1 MEAILSL
8 RQNPWVIM
16 GLKIAVGLGLV
27 MGMVPMMV
35 WMERKVSA
43 RFQLRRGPNRVGPFG
58 LFQLVADSLK
68 LFWKEDFFPRNTD
81 RLIFLMAP
89 VLAFLPG
96 VLSFALIPIGIAG
109 GNELLGPGGVMAVS
123 YLSMGLLVIMA
134 VSSVAAYGIAFA
146 GWASNNQYSLLG
158 GIRSSAQLISYE
170 IVMGMAVVALLMMT
184 GTLNLS
190 EIVTQQ
196 AAPLFHPSFL
206 PAWTWE
212 FIPSWNLWRQPL
224 TFILFLVAAFAETNR
239 APFDLPEAEQELVG
253 GYHTEY
259 TGMRYAWFMNAEYAA
274 LFTMCSLLTTLFL
287 GGWTVPFLSQVSDL
301 LHITIAGFD
310 IQWMLVGLLSVGI
323 FITKVAFLVFVFMW
337 VRWTLPRF
345 RWDQLMKLGWN
356 VLIPLALANI
366 IGTALFLEYVASRF
380 GFGG

>member
-1 MEAILSL
+1 MDAILAL
-8 RQNPWVIM
+8 LQNPWVIM
-16 GLKIAVGLGLV
+16 AIKIGVGLGLV

-35 WMERKVSA
+35 WAERKVSA

-68 LFWKEDFFPRNTD
+68 LFWKEDFFPKNTD
-81 RLIFLMAP
+81 RLIFLAAP
-89 VLAFLPG
+89 ILAFLPG
-96 VLSFALIPIGIAG
+96 VLSFALIPIGVAG

-123 YLSMGLLVIMA
+123 YLSMGLLVMMA

-190 EIVTQQ
+190 EIVQQQ
-196 AAPLFHPSFL
+196 AVPLVSANVL
-206 PAWTWE
+206 PAWLVE
-212 FIPSWNLWRQPL
+212 FLPSWNIFRQPL

-274 LFTMCSLLTTLFL
+274 LFTMCALITTLFL
-287 GGWTVPFLSQVSDL
+287 GGWTVPFFGLVSSYL
-301 LHITIAGFD
+301 PWYLT
-310 IQWMLVGLLSVGI
+310 GLLSVGI
-323 FITKVAFLVFVFMW
+323 FITKVAFLVFFFMW

-366 IGTALFLEYVASRF
+366 IATALFLEYIASRF

>member
-1 MEAILSL
+1 MDLVFGL
-8 RQNPWVIM
+8 LQNFWVI
-16 GLKIAVGLGLV
+16 LAIKIGVGLGLV

-35 WMERKVSA
+35 WLERKLSA

-68 LFWKEDFFPRNTD
+68 LLFKEDFLPRNTD
-81 RLIFLMAP
+81 KIIFLAAP
-89 VLAFLPG
+89 IMAFLPG
-96 VLSFALIPIGIAG
+96 VLSFSLIPIGIAG
-109 GNELLGPGGVMAVS
+109 GNELMGPGGIIAVS
-123 YLSMGLLVIMA
+123 YINMGLLVAMA

-170 IVMGMAVVALLMMT
+170 IVMGMAVVAVVMMT
-184 GTLNLS
+184 GTLNFS
-190 EIVTQQ
+190 EIVQQ
-196 AAPLFHPSFL
+196 QQHRYFGFL
-206 PAWTWE
+206 PAWN
-212 FIPSWNLWRQPL
+212 IWRQFP
-224 TFILFLVAAFAETNR
+224 TFILFLVSAFAETNR

-259 TGMRYAWFMNAEYAA
+259 TGMRYAWFMNGEYAA
-274 LFTMCSLLTTLFL
+274 MFTMCAILTTLFL
-287 GGWTVPFLSQVSDL
+287 GGWDFPGYWLMMKTFTFPFAWAVIGLITFGAFFTKLAL
-301 LHITIAGFD
+301 LVCF
-310 IQWMLVGLLSVGI
+310 
-323 FITKVAFLVFVFMW
+323 FMW

-356 VLIPLALANI
+356 VLIPLGLINI
-366 IGTALFLEYVASRF
+366 IGVALFLEYVASRF

>member
-1 MEAILSL
+1 MDTLLGIL
-8 RQNPWVIM
+8 QNPWTI
-16 GLKIAVGLGLV
+16 LAIKIAVGLGLV

-68 LFWKEDFFPRNTD
+68 LLFKEDFLPRNTD
-81 RLIFLMAP
+81 RIVFLAAP
-89 VLAFLPG
+89 IMAFLPG
-96 VLSFALIPIGIAG
+96 VLSFALIPVGIAG

-123 YLSMGLLVIMA
+123 YISMGLLVAMA

-158 GIRSSAQLISYE
+158 GIRSAAQLISYE
-170 IVMGMAVVALLMMT
+170 IVMMMSVVALVMLT
-184 GTLNLS
+184 GTLNFA
-190 EIVTQQ
+190 EIVQQ
-196 AAPLFHPSFL
+196 QQVPLFNAGPWWL
-206 PAWTWE
+206 NE
-212 FIPSWNLWRQPL
+212 LIPSWNIFRQPV

-259 TGMRYAWFMNAEYAA
+259 TGMRYAWFMNGEYAA
-274 LFTMCSLLTTLFL
+274 MFTMCAILTTLFL
-287 GGWTVPFLSQVSDL
+287 GGWTFPFFGAIAAN
-301 LHITIAGFD
+301 LHVTVAGAD
-310 IQWMLVGLLSVGI
+310 IGWILIGLISFGAFFAKL
-323 FITKVAFLVFVFMW
+323 AFLVFFFMW

-356 VLIPLALANI
+356 VLIPIGLANI

>member
-1 MEAILSL
+1 METALAILV
-8 RQNPWVIM
+8 NPWVVMAI
-16 GLKIAVGLGLV
+16 KIGVGLGLV

-68 LFWKEDFFPRNTD
+68 LLWKEDFLPRNTD
-81 RLIFLMAP
+81 RLIFLAAPIMA
-89 VLAFLPG
+89 FIPG

-109 GNELLGPGGVMAVS
+109 SNTVVGEGGVLAVS
-123 YLSMGLLVIMA
+123 YISMGLLVIMA
-134 VSSVAAYGIAFA
+134 VSSVAAYGLAFA

-170 IVMGMAVVALLMMT
+170 IVMGMAVVSLLMMT
-184 GTLNLS
+184 GTLNLAD
-190 EIVTQQ
+190 IVTQQ
-196 AAPLFHPSFL
+196 QELLFG
-206 PAWTWE
+206 
-212 FIPSWNLWRQPL
+212 FIPSWNIIRQPL

-259 TGMRYAWFMNAEYAA
+259 TGMRYAWFMNGEYAA
-274 LFTMCSLLTTLFL
+274 MFTMCAVLTTLFL
-287 GGWTVPFLSQVSDL
+287 GGWGFPGLGL
-301 LHITIAGFD
+301 LTKYLHFAIAGQD
-310 IQWMLVGLLSVGI
+310 VGWILIGLITFGA
-323 FITKVAFLVFVFMW
+323 FFTKVALLVFFFMW

-356 VLIPLALANI
+356 VLIPIALANI